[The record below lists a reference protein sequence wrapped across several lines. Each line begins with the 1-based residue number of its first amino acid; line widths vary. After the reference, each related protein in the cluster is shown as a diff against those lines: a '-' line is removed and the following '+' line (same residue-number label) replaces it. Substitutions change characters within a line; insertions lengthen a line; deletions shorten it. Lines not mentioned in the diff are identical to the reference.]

1 MILFGP
7 NFWWLFFGTLLV
19 AVGNGI
25 VEAVINPAVASL
37 FKTGKTKWLN
47 ILHAGWAG
55 GILLGSLVA
64 IFLGDAP
71 WRLKVGLIFVPML
84 IYGFMLLR
92 AVFPASERVL
102 AGVSY
107 REMLREMGVV
117 GFALVI
123 FLVTKEVMN
132 IFANLGWAFVGWED
146 TKMLAFA
153 LIPTI
158 VLIIPIGAYVRS
170 PGRPLFLILLALMFP
185 LATTELATDAWIKEL
200 MTPVVEGTFH
210 IDGGWVLVYSAFIM
224 MVLRFNA
231 GAIATRIGP
240 LGLMVVSSLFA
251 AAGLFFMG
259 SAVSVWIIFAA
270 TVYAIGQSF
279 FWPTTLGIVAE
290 RFPRGGALTLNAISA
305 VGMLGVGILGTP
317 FLGLL
322 QDKNINAELKQQD
335 PAAYETVIA
344 AEKQS
349 IYGKY
354 QALDPAKVEQL
365 KSKVPEKEETIDEL
379 RTDMTAL
386 ISQMDSLKT
395 LDTKDAKAKVEELQE
410 TAEQKSARI
419 EELAQEREKTSE
431 RISLIQRIKD
441 NAKRYALRMVA
452 IVPFIMGVCYII
464 LILWFRS
471 RGGYKTVHIT
481 SEEAKS

>member
-1 MILFGP
+1 MADVQSTAGQAQPEQEKLGSNQYLFWMCFIALVTTAFSFASRAQVIGDIAGEFGLDETYKGWLLGAGMWPFAIGIVGFSLVVDRLGYKLGLFCAFACHALSTLMILFGP

-71 WRLKVGLIFVPML
+71 WRLKVGLIFIPMI

-107 REMLREMGVV
+107 REMLREMGVI

-123 FLVTKEVMN
+123 FLVTKEIMN

-170 PGRPLFLILLALMFP
+170 PGR
-185 LATTELATDAWIKEL
+185 
-200 MTPVVEGTFH
+200 
-210 IDGGWVLVYSAFIM
+210 
-224 MVLRFNA
+224 
-231 GAIATRIGP
+231 
-240 LGLMVVSSLFA
+240 
-251 AAGLFFMG
+251 
-259 SAVSVWIIFAA
+259 
-270 TVYAIGQSF
+270 
-279 FWPTTLGIVAE
+279 
-290 RFPRGGALTLNAISA
+290 
-305 VGMLGVGILGTP
+305 
-317 FLGLL
+317 
-322 QDKNINAELKQQD
+322 
-335 PAAYETVIA
+335 
-344 AEKQS
+344 
-349 IYGKY
+349 
-354 QALDPAKVEQL
+354 
-365 KSKVPEKEETIDEL
+365 
-379 RTDMTAL
+379 
-386 ISQMDSLKT
+386 
-395 LDTKDAKAKVEELQE
+395 
-410 TAEQKSARI
+410 
-419 EELAQEREKTSE
+419 
-431 RISLIQRIKD
+431 
-441 NAKRYALRMVA
+441 
-452 IVPFIMGVCYII
+452 
-464 LILWFRS
+464 
-471 RGGYKTVHIT
+471 
-481 SEEAKS
+481 